1 MPNLTVRNIPKQTY
15 KRLRA
20 RARSCGRSLNAEILD
35 ILAEKD
41 SWEMRRRE
49 IAKVLPE
56 LRRVRE
62 EVAREHPDAPDS
74 VELIRELRDS
84 R

>member
-1 MPNLTVRNIPKQTY
+1 MPNVMVRNIPERTY

-20 RARSCGRSLNAEILD
+20 RAKSYGRSLNAEILD

-41 SWEMRRRE
+41 SWEMRRQE

-56 LRRVRE
+56 LRRMRE
-62 EVAREHPDAPDS
+62 EIAREHPNASDS

>member
-1 MPNLTVRNIPKQTY
+1 MPNVMVRDIPEQTC

-20 RARSCGRSLNAEILD
+20 RAKNLGRSLNAEILD

-41 SWEMRRRE
+41 SWEIRRQA
-49 IAKVLPE
+49 IAKVLPD
-56 LRRVRE
+56 LRRLRE
-62 EVAREHPDAPDS
+62 EVAREHPNAPDS
-74 VELIRELRDS
+74 VTLIREDRDN

>member
-1 MPNLTVRNIPKQTY
+1 MPNVIVRNIPRETY
-15 KRLRA
+15 KRMRA
-20 RARSCGRSLNAEILD
+20 RAKNLGRSLNAEILG

-41 SWEMRRRE
+41 SWEIRRRE

-56 LRRVRE
+56 IRRVRE
-62 EVAREHPDAPDS
+62 EIAREFPDAPDS
-74 VELIRELRDS
+74 VTLIREDRDS

>member
-1 MPNLTVRNIPKQTY
+1 
-15 KRLRA
+15 
-20 RARSCGRSLNAEILD
+20 
-35 ILAEKD
+35 
-41 SWEMRRRE
+41 MRRRE

-74 VELIRELRDS
+74 VTLIREDRD
-84 R
+84 RR